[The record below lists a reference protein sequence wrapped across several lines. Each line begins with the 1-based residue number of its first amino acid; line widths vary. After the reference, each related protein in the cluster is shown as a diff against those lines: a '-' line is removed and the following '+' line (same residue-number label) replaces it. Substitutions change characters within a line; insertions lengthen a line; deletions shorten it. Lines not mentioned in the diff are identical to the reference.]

1 MTGSFDATLSSLQF
15 NEFFKIILYRTSQ
28 DGYTYKRDGK
38 LALSNIALITL
49 DWSEDSHSIAAV
61 TADFNLVHAD
71 VKLQRLERKPE
82 YLRDQTWLDQTCTL
96 GYNVAGTW
104 NNLGYKNDPTTTTAV
119 HIGNHRTKVIS
130 GDAQG
135 NLRMF
140 QYPCTTPRA
149 EFIEE
154 KTASTAIVAMRFLFE
169 DMYAITVGG
178 SDATLLRWKIV

>member
-1 MTGSFDATLSSLQF
+1 M
-15 NEFFKIILYRTSQ
+15 
-28 DGYTYKRDGK
+28 
-38 LALSNIALITL
+38 
-49 DWSEDSHSIAAV
+49 
-61 TADFNLVHAD
+61 
-71 VKLQRLERKPE
+71 QRLERKPE

-154 KTASTAIVAMRFLFE
+154 KTASTPIVAMRFLFE